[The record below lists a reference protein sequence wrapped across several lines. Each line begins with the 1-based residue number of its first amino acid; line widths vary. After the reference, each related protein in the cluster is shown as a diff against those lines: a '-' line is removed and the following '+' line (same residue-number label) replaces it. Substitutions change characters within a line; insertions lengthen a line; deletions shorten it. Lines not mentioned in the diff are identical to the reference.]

1 MLETVQEVRKL
12 LVYAQDAIWKSC
24 FGAFDASRYTPLLL
38 DDTQNALADMLSFR
52 PDVICLSYSFFIKKG
67 LAFFSSLLQ
76 NGGGIPIVLLC
87 ETDDL
92 TISDW
97 IITQGGFVISGNPA
111 PDFISLMLERCLE
124 KAPQKHEKAP
134 ETPDMSPFD
143 TFIGETE
150 EVRSL
155 KQTAARFAL
164 SSLPVLITGETGTG
178 KTFIAEA
185 VHKAS
190 KRAGK
195 PFVVENMAE
204 VQEGIAENI
213 LFGSVRGAFTS
224 AETRPGLFEAADG
237 GTLFLDEITE
247 MASGV
252 QAKLLRVLG
261 QNMIQRVGG
270 SRQVP
275 VDVRLIAASNRD
287 LPSEVESGRF
297 RLDLYYRIAPLTLR
311 IPPLRERKEDI
322 PLLINHFL
330 MDTDKAFSRGALE
343 KLLSH
348 TWPGNVRELSGCI
361 KRCILMS
368 TTKIMTESDV
378 SFLPAVIP
386 CCHQ

>member
-1 MLETVQEVRKL
+1 MLETVQEVKKL
-12 LVYAQDAIWKSC
+12 LVYTQDIIWKSC
-24 FGAFDASRYTPLLL
+24 FSAFDASRYAPLLL
-38 DDTQNALADMLSFR
+38 DDTQNAVADILAFR
-52 PDVICLSYSFFIKKG
+52 PDAVCLSYSFFIKTG
-67 LAFFSSLLQ
+67 LGFFSSLVQ
-76 NGGGIPIVLLC
+76 NAGGVPIILLS

-92 TISDW
+92 TVSDW
-97 IITQGGFVISGNPA
+97 VITQGGFVISGKPE
-111 PDFISLMLERCLE
+111 PDFISLMLDRCLE
-124 KAPQKHEKAP
+124 KAPQTREKAP
-134 ETPDMSPFD
+134 ETLDMGPFD

-150 EVRSL
+150 EIRSL
-155 KQTAARFAL
+155 KLTAARFAL

-178 KTFIAEA
+178 KSFIAGA

-190 KRAGK
+190 CRASK

-204 VQEGIAENI
+204 VQESIAENI
-213 LFGSVRGAFTS
+213 LFGSVRGVFTS

-247 MASGV
+247 MSSGV

-270 SRQVP
+270 SRQIP

-287 LPSEVESGRF
+287 LPSEVEAGRF
-297 RLDLYYRIAPLTLR
+297 RLDLYYRIAPLTLK

-322 PLLINHFL
+322 PLLVSHFL
-330 MDTDKAFSRGALE
+330 KDTDKAFSRGALE

-361 KRCILMS
+361 KRAVLMS
-368 TTKIMTESDV
+368 PSRIMTESDIT
-378 SFLPAVIP
+378 FLPAVSP
-386 CCHQ
+386 GCCQ